1 MEFHTQICR
10 RLHEEHAAVFELCR
24 RIDTA
29 FARQADPPAADD
41 ATWIALLSKVG
52 QAMEQE
58 VWRHF
63 EFEENALWPLL
74 RDAGDGDLAVLLDE
88 EHEVIRDVAEALTSG
103 IAKGLA
109 GKLDRAAW
117 QRLKTAALEFSERL
131 VSHAQKEDLS
141 LLPALDNLLTPE
153 QDSEMFGAYAM
164 A

>member
-1 MEFHTQICR
+1 MEFHARICR

-24 RIDTA
+24 RIDAA
-29 FARQADPPAADD
+29 FARQTDPPATDD
-41 ATWIALLSKVG
+41 ATWIALLRKIG

-63 EFEENALWPLL
+63 EFEERALWPLL

-88 EHEVIRDVAEALTSG
+88 EHEVIRDVAETLASG
-103 IAKGLA
+103 IATGLA